1 MSRQILTNAHIVLPD
16 RVVHGSVIVQGD
28 RIAEISATRRYADGL
43 DLGEQLLIPGVI
55 DIHTDYMEKEL
66 NPRPSA
72 SFPLAMAFHFMD
84 VRAIACGLTTVLG
97 AARISNDEETSTR
110 ISTWRGDG
118 LALAKAYRELSQGA
132 LARHLIHLRWNPNF
146 EPVEQILEELIGLES
161 IGNLV
166 YNDAVPGE
174 RQFRQVSE
182 ERIAAFA
189 ARQQLP
195 LDEARV
201 QWDARREALR
211 KINTRPLVKAA
222 LAGRVPLGS
231 HDDTTVEHVE
241 EAYEAGATLS
251 EMPCTI
257 EAARRAKELG
267 MMVCMGAP
275 NYFRGGSHCGNL
287 SCHEAMA
294 EGLVDI
300 LCSDFHFPSMLGSA
314 VRMIQDGMA
323 PPEAIGLLTRNPAR
337 YLRRDADLGS
347 IEPGKKADLV
357 AFSPRDSF
365 ASVSHVWVD
374 GVIRLRADVP
384 ARRGQD
390 APSDTCLA

>member
-1 MSRQILTNAHIVLPD
+1 MSRQILTNAHVVLPD
-16 RVVHGSVIVQGD
+16 RTVHGSVIIEDD
-28 RIAEISATRRYADGL
+28 RIAEISATRRYADGI
-43 DLGEQLLIPGVI
+43 DLFEQFLIPGVI

-72 SFPLAMAFHFMD
+72 SFPLNMAFHFMD

-97 AARISNDEETSTR
+97 AARISDDEEKSTR
-110 ISTWRGDG
+110 VSIWRGDG
-118 LALAKAYRELSQGA
+118 LALAKAYRDLSRTA

-146 EPVEQILEELIGLES
+146 EPVNGILEELIALDS

-174 RQFRQVSE
+174 RQFRHINE
-182 ERIAAFA
+182 ERIRAFA
-189 ARQQLP
+189 AERNLSI
-195 LDEARV
+195 EEGRV
-201 QWDARREALR
+201 KWEERREALR
-211 KINTRPLVKAA
+211 KINTRPKVQAA
-222 LAGRVPLGS
+222 LAGRIPIGS

-241 EAYEAGATLS
+241 EAHAAGATLS

-287 SCHEAMA
+287 SCPEAIA

-314 VRMIQDGMA
+314 VKMINAGMRSSD
-323 PPEAIGLLTRNPAR
+323 AINMMTLNAAR
-337 YLRRDADLGS
+337 YLRRDGQLGS
-347 IEPGKKADLV
+347 IEEGKKADLV
-357 AFSPRDSF
+357 AFSPRDTF
-365 ASVSHVWVD
+365 AVVADVWVD
-374 GVIRLRADVP
+374 GVVRLRAGVSS
-384 ARRGQD
+384 Q
-390 APSDTCLA
+390 APETCVA